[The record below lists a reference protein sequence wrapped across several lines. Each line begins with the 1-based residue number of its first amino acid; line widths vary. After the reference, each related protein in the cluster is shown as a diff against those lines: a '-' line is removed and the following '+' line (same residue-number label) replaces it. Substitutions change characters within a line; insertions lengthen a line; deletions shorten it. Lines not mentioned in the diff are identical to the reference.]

1 MTDSDLMA
9 GDVGGDLRAS
19 SLIAKAIELGKV
31 FGVGMAAHARTQ
43 GDGPEYAG
51 LDALD
56 HDDLIEAGIMPG
68 SESWQVANDTARHW
82 FHSCQ
87 QSRT

>member
-1 MTDSDLMA
+1 M
-9 GDVGGDLRAS
+9 GAS
-19 SLIAKAIELGKV
+19 GQIAKAIELGRE

-43 GDGPEYAG
+43 GDGPDYPG

-56 HDDLIEAGIMPG
+56 HDDLIEAGIVPG
-68 SESWQVANDTARHW
+68 SVPWHVANDTARHW